1 MRPSHRPSAQLGG
14 HLATWVRK
22 HVKPVTWAVTTAAVI
37 SSAVV
42 IVGAIVVAVVK
53 LSNPSDPGQ
62 STAGSGPIPYLGVY
76 EPGVPGSYSGV
87 SPAMIMGPF

>member
-62 STAGSGPIPYLGVY
+62 SVNGHREIRLSGLVF
-76 EPGVPGSYSGV
+76 SGL
-87 SPAMIMGPF
+87 AAT